1 MPTALNGPWL
11 AASTS
16 IWDCNCSKF
25 HDENCGNTR
34 NLRSS
39 TNNEGNVACEG
50 RFHIEPD
57 LSELSSRPSLASPNL
72 SAVPSWHP
80 FDPQTCSWTTNVPT
94 AYQVSRRHSMD
105 LIATKVTAN
114 REITWGRQK
123 KAKNGAN
130 LHNEVRMMVYG
141 SLAERG
147 YQHLSCYL
155 DDAGIET
162 GKLIGIRLH
171 WDTSTMG
178 TVLSSH

>member
-1 MPTALNGPWL
+1 MKWHGTQKKN

-16 IWDCNCSKF
+16 IWDCNCPKF

-105 LIATKVTAN
+105 LIATKVAAN

-123 KAKNGAN
+123 KQKT
-130 LHNEVRMMVYG
+130 VP
-141 SLAERG
+141 
-147 YQHLSCYL
+147 
-155 DDAGIET
+155 I
-162 GKLIGIRLH
+162 
-171 WDTSTMG
+171 STMRCEWWCTEASRRG
-178 TVLSSH
+178 ATSIWWAVIWMMQESKPANSLE